1 MIRTGE
7 AIYTDIDD
15 EALVWRWKYCVA
27 LTQLHL
33 PEPLALV
40 VANENLD
47 LHYLEDLIERD
58 CPPLLAVEIARP

>member
-7 AIYTDIDD
+7 TLYTDVD
-15 EALVWRWKYCVA
+15 EALVWRWKYSVA
-27 LTQLHL
+27 LTRLHL

-58 CPPLLAVEIARP
+58 CPPQLAVEIARP